1 MIVRSWSDFY
11 LDQQLPCHLL
21 RSTRICSDTPESAQ
35 IHQIPNKLWREAFFW
50 LRSCFSLD
58 LLHSSQ
64 FTLVKRV
71 RWLNWL
77 QLEASFSQR
86 AGMWDGGLPSL
97 SAGEVSSEQC
107 RSTERVLSIS
117 KRSKFYISIEILYWA
132 CSICYQECIS
142 CCCSENA
149 KLFGKENF
157 PYSEAAF
164 FSSILWQNQT
174 EGKVS
179 LWKYFPKVVSGNP
192 S

>member
-1 MIVRSWSDFY
+1 MKRG
-11 LDQQLPCHLL
+11 LL
-21 RSTRICSDTPESAQ
+21 LVALLLLLGFAAFLTVYIGKES
-35 IHQIPNKLWREAFFW
+35 
-50 LRSCFSLD
+50 
-58 LLHSSQ
+58 
-64 FTLVKRV
+64 V
-71 RWLNWL
+71 NWL
-77 QLEASFSQR
+77 QLEANFSQR

-107 RSTERVLSIS
+107 WATERVLSIS

-132 CSICYQECIS
+132 CSIYYQECIS
-142 CCCSENA
+142 CFCSENA

-179 LWKYFPKVVSGNP
+179 FSKSCVRQSFNRWGLSWQ
-192 S
+192 

>member
-1 MIVRSWSDFY
+1 MTD
-11 LDQQLPCHLL
+11 
-21 RSTRICSDTPESAQ
+21 
-35 IHQIPNKLWREAFFW
+35 N
-50 LRSCFSLD
+50 D

-64 FTLVKRV
+64 FILVKKV
-71 RWLNWL
+71 WWLNWL
-77 QLEASFSQR
+77 QLEANFSQR

-97 SAGEVSSEQC
+97 SAGEVGSEQC
-107 RSTERVLSIS
+107 WATERVLCIS
-117 KRSKFYISIEILYWA
+117 KKSKFYISIEILYWA
-132 CSICYQECIS
+132 CSTCYQECIS

-179 LWKYFPKVVSGNP
+179 FWKNFPKVVSGNP
-192 S
+192 LIGGGYLDNSECAGKKGGLKTGLLHQVGIPEVDMSLQWRPSISRSKIYI